1 MKKIRGIFMRGGTS
15 KGVYFHA
22 NDLPNDPVL
31 RDRVILDVYG
41 SPDITEIDGLG
52 GANVL
57 TSKTAIISRSARDDA
72 DVDYTFGQV
81 MFNEPLVDYRINCG
95 NISAGVGPFAI
106 DEGLVPAVEPITTVR
121 IYNTNTQKLLFAEVP
136 VKNGKAEVAGDY
148 HIDGVPGAG
157 AKILLD
163 FAQTGGTLG
172 KGLLPTGLVQEQ
184 LTVESVGEFTV
195 SVVDA
200 ANPAVFVKAVD
211 VGLTGGETFT
221 EVLNN
226 QRVAQL
232 ADKIRGTVGVKLG
245 MYQDLKAFLAINP
258 TMPFC
263 IFVGPPR
270 DYVNFDDG
278 TAISAAS
285 YDLKGTIRFAGA
297 YHRAYSGTGAVCTAV
312 AARLEG
318 TVVNKVLPEKSKKTE
333 QIRIGHPSGI
343 VEVEIKVE
351 KVGGSYKILR
361 AAYGRT
367 ARRIMEGYIY
377 LKPWADEVSSL

>member
-57 TSKTAIISRSARDDA
+57 TSKTAIISRSTRDDA

-95 NISAGVGPFAI
+95 NISAGVGPLAI

-245 MYQDLKAFLAINP
+245 MYQDLKTFLAINP

-351 KVGGSYKILR
+351 KVGDSYKILR